1 MLISWINR
9 FSLIEFPWEIC
20 SVIFT
25 LWCNFRCD
33 YCHNSEFVLPEKIAK
48 LKTNIIPQKAIF
60 NFLES
65 RKWQLSWVS
74 ICWWEP
80 TMQKD
85 LFEFC
90 KKVKSMWFL
99 VKLDTNGRDPDILQ
113 KLLAEKMVDYIAMD
127 IKQEIWKFSEVAWV
141 ELDETNYLK
150 SIDIILNSN
159 INYEFRTTV
168 IKWVHSKEN
177 IWNIAKYI
185 KNAKSYFLQ
194 NFRPWIT
201 LNPDFQWESFSR
213 MELEEL
219 KSEAEKYLK
228 KVAIRN

>member
-113 KLLAEKMVDYIAMD
+113 KLLAEKMVDYKTRNLKIFWSCLSRAWWN
-127 IKQEIWKFSEVAWV
+127 KLFEIYWHNPKFKHKLWIQ
-141 ELDETNYLK
+141 N
-150 SIDIILNSN
+150 NS
-159 INYEFRTTV
+159 YKMSTF
-168 IKWVHSKEN
+168 
-177 IWNIAKYI
+177 
-185 KNAKSYFLQ
+185 
-194 NFRPWIT
+194 
-201 LNPDFQWESFSR
+201 
-213 MELEEL
+213 
-219 KSEAEKYLK
+219 
-228 KVAIRN
+228 